1 MYKEE
6 ILMHYTL
13 ICTSKGYMIE
23 QEEEDGGTDYIHAP
37 NGDNTFDTYAQASV
51 VLAEHL
57 LRRIL

>member
-23 QEEEDGGTDYIHAP
+23 QEEEDGGTAYVHAP